1 MDNTDLWQ
9 IKEEFTNKI
18 HNDFME
24 YSTGIN
30 KEEILM
36 IDDQGL
42 KSPTTKSSSNDTEQ
56 TIVSILCKIINE
68 EIIDF
73 EKYVIECSFLK
84 NSTSFSINYDKKR
97 KQFSKKTIFINL
109 GEESVPIIFT
119 EIDLEMYKFKEFN
132 NENKFKV
139 TYLKPNSIVQHD
151 NDTYV
156 TWFKNSSNENK
167 FYDILKVTLW
177 EKEIDLVVNDEECPS
192 SSSSSS
198 SLSESASLIL
208 ETEGNSQIDIVSDY
222 IEKKTGN
229 FTEDNLY
236 DSTIFDELFYKKT
249 NGNIENLID
258 IVEKNKNTVD
268 FLYLNVNIKI
278 NVVSLQHL
286 KNKYGL
292 LAEEIYPFSK
302 INMDIGVNNR
312 FFRNKLY
319 KKILSKDICYWMI
332 NEYEKKIAQ
341 VVNENI
347 SSKIDIDS
355 MPGVLSYIFFVSN
368 LWFEEIKEVFDI
380 KHLRLNLTDLY
391 IDKYNNNNNKYN
403 NYYKE
408 SFLILNISLS
418 NIDTYNGGKIS
429 LLNNMLMPFD
439 EDNISLEQ
447 GDLLLTNNK
456 KKIKLTPIEQ
466 GDLYILTIISEIIY

>member
-1 MDNTDLWQ
+1 
-9 IKEEFTNKI
+9 
-18 HNDFME
+18 
-24 YSTGIN
+24 
-30 KEEILM
+30 
-36 IDDQGL
+36 
-42 KSPTTKSSSNDTEQ
+42 
-56 TIVSILCKIINE
+56 
-68 EIIDF
+68 
-73 EKYVIECSFLK
+73 
-84 NSTSFSINYDKKR
+84 
-97 KQFSKKTIFINL
+97 
-109 GEESVPIIFT
+109 
-119 EIDLEMYKFKEFN
+119 
-132 NENKFKV
+132 
-139 TYLKPNSIVQHD
+139 
-151 NDTYV
+151 
-156 TWFKNSSNENK
+156 
-167 FYDILKVTLW
+167 
-177 EKEIDLVVNDEECPS
+177 
-192 SSSSSS
+192 
-198 SLSESASLIL
+198 
-208 ETEGNSQIDIVSDY
+208 
-222 IEKKTGN
+222 
-229 FTEDNLY
+229 
-236 DSTIFDELFYKKT
+236 
-249 NGNIENLID
+249 
-258 IVEKNKNTVD
+258 
-268 FLYLNVNIKI
+268 
-278 NVVSLQHL
+278 
-286 KNKYGL
+286 
-292 LAEEIYPFSK
+292 
-302 INMDIGVNNR
+302 
-312 FFRNKLY
+312 
-319 KKILSKDICYWMI
+319 MI